1 LTVLAILSASSN
13 ISVEGSD
20 VAVGAKRR
28 NQTPATFR
36 FHRPK
41 KFATLAAMPIPVIST
56 AQMRE
61 WEAATWAAG
70 QTEAEVI
77 RRVGKRVARRARKLT
92 RAGDTILFLIGKGHN
107 GDDARAAAK
116 QLEGRRAE
124 VLEVFLPD
132 TDLLPLESALN
143 EKPALIVDGLFGLGL
158 NRPLSE
164 AWQQIISTI
173 NTSQIPVLA
182 VDMPSGLNA
191 DTGEIFGA
199 AIEAAVTLTVGAP
212 KTGMLA
218 PAAWPFVGRLEV
230 AADVGLVPCPLV
242 SELNWTEPEDF
253 EQFPPARPVA
263 GNKGS
268 FGHVA
273 IVAGSFGYHG
283 AAVLTVRGA
292 QRAQPGLA
300 TVFPQEDVF
309 HPVAAQLQSAMV
321 KIWKPETKFPENT
334 SALLIGPGLAAPEI
348 FDALKKFTRQLWRAA
363 GFPLVVDASA
373 LDFLDEEPFQKNS
386 IRVLTPH
393 PGEAARLLKTT
404 AAVVQANRPAA
415 LRELSKKF
423 GDCWV
428 VLKGHETLVGRSTG
442 NIFVNGSGNAQLAQG
457 GSGDLL
463 AGFIAGLLA
472 QPALAADVETTL
484 RYAVW
489 QHGAAAD
496 KLSLT
501 RHNWTVEDL
510 AAELGNAR

>member
-1 LTVLAILSASSN
+1 
-13 ISVEGSD
+13 
-20 VAVGAKRR
+20 
-28 NQTPATFR
+28 
-36 FHRPK
+36 
-41 KFATLAAMPIPVIST
+41 MPIPVISI
-56 AQMRE
+56 AQMRD
-61 WEAATWAAG
+61 WEAATWATG

-77 RRVGKRVARRARKLT
+77 RRAGKRVARRARKLT

-132 TDLLPLESALN
+132 TDLLPLESALK
-143 EKPALIVDGLFGLGL
+143 EKHALIVDGLFGIGL

-164 AWQQIISTI
+164 AWQKIIVAV
-173 NTSQIPVLA
+173 NASQIPVLA
-182 VDMPSGLNA
+182 VDVPSGLNA
-191 DTGEIFGA
+191 DTGETFGA
-199 AIEAAVTLTVGAP
+199 AIAATVTLTIGAP

-230 AADVGLVPCPLV
+230 ADEVGLVPCPLQ
-242 SELNWTEPEDF
+242 SDWQCTRPEDF
-253 EQFPPARPVA
+253 EHFPPARPVA

-268 FGHVA
+268 FGHA
-273 IVAGSFGYHG
+273 ALVAGSFGYHG

-292 QRAQPGLA
+292 QRAQPGLT
-300 TVFPQEDVF
+300 TVFTQENIF

-321 KIWKPETKFPENT
+321 NLWKPDAKLPENT

-348 FDALKKFTRQLWRAA
+348 FTVMKEYTRRQWRAA
-363 GFPLVVDASA
+363 VFPLVVDASA
-373 LDFLDEEPFQKNS
+373 LDFLAAEPFQKNL

-404 AAVVQANRPAA
+404 AGQVQTDRVAA
-415 LRELSKKF
+415 LREISRKF

-428 VLKGHETLVGRSTG
+428 VLKGHQTLVGRSEG
-442 NIFVNGSGNAQLAQG
+442 KIFANGSGNPHLAQG

-463 AGFIAGLLA
+463 SGFITGLLA
-472 QPALAADVETTL
+472 QPALAADVENTL

-496 KLSLT
+496 KLTLT
-501 RHNWTVEDL
+501 RGNWTVEDL
-510 AAELGNAR
+510 AAEIGNSR